1 MNISYIKT
9 PEAIRIEQL
18 TGIDFTPV
26 RATEHS
32 IGYDLKACFEED
44 LILFPNE
51 VVKIPTGIQLD
62 LLTLSI
68 EHLNTDARFGAY
80 IYPRSGL
87 GTRGFVLANT
97 VGVIDTDYQGEIIIM
112 GYNRSD
118 DTIHLKAGER
128 IAQLVI
134 QIVALPEFTQGG
146 FSTTTERGEG
156 GFGSTG
162 A

>member
-1 MNISYIKT
+1 MNINYIKT
-9 PEAIRIEQL
+9 PEAIRIEEK
-18 TGIDFTPV
+18 TGIDFTPI
-26 RATEHS
+26 RATKHS

-44 LILFPNE
+44 LIIFPSE
-51 VVKIPTGIQLD
+51 VVKIPTGIHID
-62 LLTLSI
+62 LLGMSLI
-68 EHLNTDARFGAY
+68 QLNEEARFGAF

-87 GTRGFVLANT
+87 GTKGFVLANT
-97 VGVIDTDYQGEIIIM
+97 VGVIDADYQGEIIIM

-134 QIVALPEFTQGG
+134 QVTGIPKFTQGS
-146 FSTTTERGEG
+146 FYTTTERGEG

-162 A
+162 E